1 MAIYLEQELEKIYDK
16 SEIRRVYFNV
26 IFPRKYVPED
36 SIKKFILMKVGKTE
50 LQAIT
55 LMNVSKDLID
65 EFINDLLAS
74 K

>member
-1 MAIYLEQELEKIYDK
+1 MAIYLQTELEKIYDK
-16 SEIRRVYFNV
+16 SEIRRIYFNV
-26 IFPRKYVPED
+26 VFPRRFVPED

-55 LMNVSKDLID
+55 LMNVSKALID
-65 EFINDLLAS
+65 EFINDLLAA